1 LVNKVAKKVAPPV
14 KSPMKKTKN
23 VVQEPTIEE
32 EENDEEETVPVV
44 PKASS
49 DTRNLSEK
57 VVLENYILLNPNLNL
72 TPSIFRSNPYP
83 TLTKCNPNLH

>member
-1 LVNKVAKKVAPPV
+1 MVNKKANKVAFQVKAPAKVVLKA
-14 KSPMKKTKN
+14 KN
-23 VVQEPTIEE
+23 VVEEPTIEE
-32 EENDEEETVPVV
+32 EENDEEDTVPVV

-72 TPSIFRSNPYP
+72 TPSIFRFLPYHLP
-83 TLTKCNPNLH
+83 